1 MIEVQ
6 ELEAI
11 DVKEARE
18 ALSILISEGKSL
30 WKTYEDDP
38 REIPHW
44 LNLSFTALEPLPE
57 HQQRFRQL
65 CGNKLKPAGARLSAG
80 IHVLESSIKKMD
92 EDGVNIETPSLS
104 YRRLI
109 SSLPD

>member
-1 MIEVQ
+1 MTDER
-6 ELEAI
+6 ELEGI

-18 ALSILISEGKSL
+18 ALELCLGELKSL
-30 WKTYEDDP
+30 WKTYDEDP
-38 REIPHW
+38 GEALHW

-57 HQQRFRQL
+57 HQKRFRQL